1 VYGVKRKFLIFLYRH
16 IVLRLFVCK
25 LKEKEEKKE
34 EGEEKI
40 SNKQYYM
47 FNKNCNFININVNK

>member
-1 VYGVKRKFLIFLYRH
+1 VYGVKRKFLIFLYGH

-40 SNKQYYM
+40 SNKQ
-47 FNKNCNFININVNK
+47 NICLIKIVILLI